1 MTEYL
6 IRRVLQ
12 SVLVIF
18 LITIL
23 TFLLIHAAPGGPTQV
38 MLAPGLTPEIFAQ
51 QAKNLGLDQPIPVQ
65 YFHWIGDLLQGDLGY
80 TFKNHIAISDLLWP
94 RIGNTIILMGAAWLV
109 SLLIA
114 IPWGIYNSTKVYG
127 LSDQTASFIS
137 YLGFAMPT
145 FWFGILL
152 QQWLSLKLDWF
163 PLSDMHTRGKE
174 DSIADLFM
182 HLVLPI
188 TVLALGFLASYMKY
202 ARASMLEVLDQDY
215 IRTAR
220 AKGVKE
226 RKVVFRHA
234 LRNALIPIIT
244 ILGLDLP
251 ILVGGAALTE
261 NVFNWPG
268 MGRWFVEMA
277 TAREYSAL
285 MAVTIVTAVMVVIGN
300 LLADI
305 LYVVVD
311 PRVKLGKQGGRQHEY
326 RQY

>member
-6 IRRVLQ
+6 IRRLLQ

-18 LITIL
+18 LITIV

-38 MLAPGLTPEIFAQ
+38 MLAPGLSPEAFEQ
-51 QAKNLGLDQPIPVQ
+51 QKRNMGLDQPIPVQ
-65 YFHWIGDLLQGDLGY
+65 YVRWIGDLLQGDLGY
-80 TFKNHIAISDLLWP
+80 TFKNHLPVGDLLWP
-94 RIGNTIILMGAAWLV
+94 RIGNTLILMGAAWLLTLV
-109 SLLIA
+109 IA
-114 IPWGIYNSTKVYG
+114 LPWGIYNSTKEYG

-152 QQWLSLKLDWF
+152 QQWLSLGLDWF
-163 PLSDMHTRGKE
+163 PLSDMHSRGKE
-174 DSIADLFM
+174 GSIADLFM
-182 HLVLPI
+182 HLVLPV
-188 TVLALGFLASYMKY
+188 TVLSLGFLASYIKY
-202 ARASMLEVLDQDY
+202 ARASMLEVLEQDY

-251 ILVGGAALTE
+251 LLVGGAALTE

-268 MGRWFVEMA
+268 MGRLYVEMA
-277 TAREYSAL
+277 TAREYSVL
-285 MAVTIVTAVMVVIGN
+285 MAITIVTAVVVVLGS

-305 LYVVVD
+305 LYAIVD
-311 PRVKLGKQGGRQHEY
+311 PRVKLGGKGTKAA
-326 RQY
+326 

>member
-6 IRRVLQ
+6 IRRIMQ

-18 LITIL
+18 LITIV
-23 TFLLIHAAPGGPTQV
+23 TFILIHAAPGGPTQI
-38 MLAPGLTPEIFAQ
+38 MLSPGLTPEVMEQ
-51 QAKNLGLDQPIPVQ
+51 QAKNLGLDKPLPVQ
-65 YFHWIGDLLQGDLGY
+65 YFHWVSGLLQGDLGY
-80 TFKNHIAISDLLWP
+80 TFKNHLPIGELLWP
-94 RIGNTIILMGAAWLV
+94 RIANTLILMGSAWVV
-109 SLLIA
+109 SILIA

-152 QQWLSLKLDWF
+152 QQYFSLKLDWF
-163 PLSDMHTRGKE
+163 PLSDMHSRGRE
-174 DSIADLFM
+174 GDLGDLFM
-182 HLVLPI
+182 HLVLPV
-188 TVLALGFLASYMKY
+188 TVLSLGFLASYMKY

-220 AKGVKE
+220 AKGVVE
-226 RKVVFRHA
+226 RKVIFRHA

-244 ILGLDLP
+244 LLGMDLP
-251 ILVGGAALTE
+251 ILVGGAVLTE

-268 MGRWFVEMA
+268 MGRWYVDMA
-277 TAREYSAL
+277 ISREYSVL
-285 MAVTIVTAVMVVIGN
+285 MAITIVISVMVVIGN

-305 LYVVVD
+305 LYSIVD
-311 PRVKLGKQGGRQHEY
+311 PRVKLGKQGGKAA
-326 RQY
+326 

>member
-6 IRRVLQ
+6 IRRILQ
-12 SVLVIF
+12 SILVIF
-18 LITIL
+18 LITIF
-23 TFLLIHAAPGGPTQV
+23 TFILIHAAPGGPTQV
-38 MLAPGLTPEIFAQ
+38 MLSPGLSPETFKQ
-51 QAKNLGLDQPIPVQ
+51 QARNLGLDQPVPLQ
-65 YFHWIGDLLQGDLGY
+65 YVHWIKDMLHGNLGY
-80 TFKNHIAISDLLWP
+80 TFKNHLPISDLMWP
-94 RIGNTIILMGAAWLV
+94 RIGNTFILMGVAWLV
-109 SLLIA
+109 SLIIA

-127 LSDQTASFIS
+127 VSDQTASFIS

-152 QQWLSLKLDWF
+152 QQWFSLKLNWF
-163 PLSDMHTRGKE
+163 PLSDMHTRGHAG
-174 DSIADLFM
+174 IGDLFL
-182 HLVLPI
+182 HLVLPV

-226 RKVVFRHA
+226 GKVVFRHA

-251 ILVGGAALTE
+251 ILVAGATLTE

-285 MAVTIVTAVMVVIGN
+285 MAITIVIAVMVVIGN

-305 LYVVVD
+305 LYAIVD
-311 PRVKLGKQGGRQHEY
+311 PRVKLGKQGGKTA
-326 RQY
+326 